1 MRADPSLGGAAVNPR
16 SAGGAM
22 ALKDWKFAI
31 LLVLVIGM
39 MTLLFMNVRV
49 ADANRAKLQEVAERQ
64 QFLSQT
70 VGISQFSTQF
80 IKGLARV
87 AAEAKDEDIRR
98 VLADHGVTF
107 TVEEEAQG
115 EAASG
120 QNDDGEDKE

>member
-1 MRADPSLGGAAVNPR
+1 
-16 SAGGAM
+16 M

-39 MTLLFMNVRV
+39 MTLLFLNVRV
-49 ADANRAKLQEVAERQ
+49 ADDNRAKLQEVAERQ

-87 AAEAKDEDIRR
+87 AADTKDEDIRR
-98 VLADHGVTF
+98 VLADYGVTF
-107 TVEEEAQG
+107 TVDEQAEG
-115 EAASG
+115 NTASG
-120 QNDDGEDKE
+120 QNDEGEDKE

>member
-1 MRADPSLGGAAVNPR
+1 
-16 SAGGAM
+16 M

-39 MTLLFMNVRV
+39 MTLLFLNVRV
-49 ADANRAKLQEVAERQ
+49 ADDNRAKLQEVAERQ

-80 IKGLARV
+80 IKGLARL
-87 AAEAKDEDIRR
+87 AADTKDEDIRR

-107 TVEEEAQG
+107 TVEEEAGQD
-115 EAASG
+115 ASSG
-120 QNDDGEDKE
+120 GNDDGKNDDGEDKE

>member
-1 MRADPSLGGAAVNPR
+1 
-16 SAGGAM
+16 M

-49 ADANRAKLQEVAERQ
+49 ADDNRAKLKEVAERQ

-80 IKGLARV
+80 IKGLARL
-87 AAEAKDEDIRR
+87 AADTKDDDIRR

-107 TVEEEAQG
+107 TVEEEAEG
-115 EAASG
+115 ETASG
-120 QNDDGEDKE
+120 RNDDGQTNDGEDKE

>member
-1 MRADPSLGGAAVNPR
+1 
-16 SAGGAM
+16 M

-39 MTLLFMNVRV
+39 MTLLFLNVRV
-49 ADANRAKLQEVAERQ
+49 ADDNRAKLQEVAERQ

-70 VGISQFSTQF
+70 VGLSQFSTQF

-87 AAEAKDEDIRR
+87 AAEAEDEDIRR

-107 TVEEEAQG
+107 TVEEEAEG
-115 EAASG
+115 DAASG